1 MIGQEEVLEQVNNL
15 IQKGFPRFIIITGI
29 RGQGKTTLALYIS
42 KQLKIPI
49 VNIGIKVDEIRDM
62 IEMAYKQTE
71 PIIYL
76 IQNADKMSI
85 GAKNSLLKIIEETP
99 NNAYFII
106 LKVERSNETMAKLTA
121 EEFAK
126 KYSEKIVDN
135 DDLLVELMEDSKDS
149 ILDMSEE
156 AVAEIEAL
164 KAEVEKLRA
173 DYADLKE
180 RYKMRFLEGA
190 DVVEEVEE
198 EKAEEEPKEE
208 EIIDIKEI

>member
-1 MIGQEEVLEQVNNL
+1 
-15 IQKGFPRFIIITGI
+15 
-29 RGQGKTTLALYIS
+29 
-42 KQLKIPI
+42 
-49 VNIGIKVDEIRDM
+49 
-62 IEMAYKQTE
+62 
-71 PIIYL
+71 
-76 IQNADKMSI
+76 
-85 GAKNSLLKIIEETP
+85 
-99 NNAYFII
+99 
-106 LKVERSNETMAKLTA
+106 MAKLSA

-149 ILDMSEE
+149 ILDMSAE

-208 EIIDIKEI
+208 EVIDIKEI